1 MRPSIDES
9 ITFLPTADL
18 AATRRFYED
27 DLGLA
32 LRLDQGSCLIF
43 ELASGQH
50 IGFCAKDAP
59 VSPSERVMI
68 TIVTQEVEA
77 WHDHLT
83 ARGLAADGPPRLNP
97 TYQIFHFFV
106 ADPNGYLVEI
116 QRFED
121 PRW

>member
-1 MRPSIDES
+1 MQPSIDES

-18 AATRRFYED
+18 AAARRFYEE
-27 DLGLA
+27 DLGLK

-43 ELASGQH
+43 ELAPGQH
-50 IGFCAKDAP
+50 IGFCAKEAP
-59 VSPSERVMI
+59 VSPAERVMI
-68 TIVTQEVEA
+68 TLVTQEVDA
-77 WHDHLT
+77 WYEHIV
-83 ARGLAADGPPRLNP
+83 ARGLAPDAPPRLNP

-106 ADPNGYLVEI
+106 TDPSGYLVEV

>member
-18 AATRRFYED
+18 AATRRFYEEA
-27 DLGLA
+27 LGLK

-43 ELASGQH
+43 ELAPGQH
-50 IGFCAKDAP
+50 IGFCAKDSAVAP
-59 VSPSERVMI
+59 PERIMI
-68 TIVTQEVEA
+68 TLVTQEVEA
-77 WHDHLT
+77 WYDHLL
-83 ARGLAADGPPRLNP
+83 AQGLSPDGPPRLNP
-97 TYQIFHFFV
+97 SYKIFHFFV
-106 ADPNGYLVEI
+106 ADPSGYLVEV